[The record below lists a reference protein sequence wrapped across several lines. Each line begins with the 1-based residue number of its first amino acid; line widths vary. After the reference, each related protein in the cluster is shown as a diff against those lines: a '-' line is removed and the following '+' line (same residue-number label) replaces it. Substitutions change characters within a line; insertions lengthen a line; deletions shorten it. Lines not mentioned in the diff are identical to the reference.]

1 MNEFKLNNIPKNK
14 SGFKVPEHYFDDF
27 SSKVM
32 QQLPISEPK
41 VISNFVKTRMV
52 LFAVAAIVVVLLS
65 IPIVSK
71 FNNQYS
77 QLDNATLENYLSNP
91 ASISSDDLAE
101 LLNEEDIQKMKLDY
115 KIEDKAVEDILSTN
129 SNLEEYIID

>member
-1 MNEFKLNNIPKNK
+1 MNEFKLITIPKIE

-32 QQLPISEPK
+32 RQLPASEPK
-41 VISNFVKTRMV
+41 VISIFAKRKTW
-52 LFAVAAIVVVLLS
+52 LFAVAAILVISLS
-65 IPIVSK
+65 IPIANK
-71 FNNQYS
+71 FNNQYN
-77 QLDNATLENYLSNP
+77 QLDNATLENYLSNH

-101 LLNEEDIQKMKLDY
+101 LLNEEDIQKMRLDY
-115 KIEDKAVEDILSTN
+115 KFEDKAVEEILSTN

>member
-1 MNEFKLNNIPKNK
+1 MNEFKLNNIPKIE
-14 SGFKVPEHYFDDF
+14 SGFKVPEHYFDEF

-32 QQLPISEPK
+32 RQLPASEPK
-41 VISNFVKTRMV
+41 VISIFTKRKSW
-52 LFAVAAIVVVLLS
+52 LFAVAAILVISLT

-71 FNNQYS
+71 FNNQYN
-77 QLDNATLENYLSNP
+77 QLDNATLENYLSNH